1 MGIGMCIEERK
12 RHCYDSNELF
22 GSKVLNLQNNSKNV
36 NFKHFRYC
44 YSKDIDVQQKK
55 KKIKKLKRRID
66 RLQNELNNSN

>member
-22 GSKVLNLQNNSKNV
+22 GSKVLNLQNKNI
-36 NFKHFRYC
+36 NFKQFRDC

-55 KKIKKLKRRID
+55 KKIKKLKKRID
-66 RLQNELNNSN
+66 RLQHELNNSN